1 MNIMIFD
8 ATPHWSGGAN
18 RIFLYSKELIQRGH
32 RVTVC
37 CLPASGLSIR
47 LPEQNIPVITIDPK
61 SDINLLVVPKL
72 IQLIIKNNIQV
83 LDICSPKFYW
93 VASLAGRL
101 TNKTIMLTR
110 NVPYRKTGLK
120 KYINT
125 LLYDKLID
133 NIVAVSDKIKRELRE
148 DFAIPEQKITVI
160 YDGIDLHQFKQQ
172 QTKQRDNPENYRVA
186 VISRLDQNKGLECF
200 INAIPTII
208 QTISHIH
215 FMIVGTGSIEQ
226 KLKEQTKQLNLSDS
240 VTFTGFRKDIP
251 QLLSEVDITIMPSPE
266 EGMSMSA
273 LESMASGKPVVATTG
288 SGLADI
294 IINHRSGMIVKPND
308 SNDLAEAVIT
318 LLQSDYRQAGKEAR
332 KIVEEKF
339 SLQNVVTQ
347 YEHLIE
353 KSTN

>member
-32 RVTVC
+32 HVTVC

-61 SDINLLVVPKL
+61 SDINLFVVPKL
-72 IQLIIKNNIQV
+72 IHLIIKNNIDV
-83 LDICSPKFYW
+83 IDICSPKFYW

-101 TNKTIMLTR
+101 TNKTVMLTR
-110 NVPYRKTGLK
+110 NVPYRKKGLK

-148 DFAIPEQKITVI
+148 DFDIPEQKITVI
-160 YDGIDLHQFKQQ
+160 YDGIELNQFNQQ
-172 QTKQRDNPENYRVA
+172 QTNKRDNAKHFRAA
-186 VISRLDQNKGLECF
+186 VISRLDENKGLECF
-200 INAIPTII
+200 INAIPII
-208 QTISHIH
+208 IRTISPIH

-226 KLKEQTKQLNLSDS
+226 KLKEQTNKLNLSDS

-251 QLLSEVDITIMPSPE
+251 EILSEVDITIMPSPE

-294 IINHRSGMIVKPND
+294 ISNFRSGMIVKPNN
-308 SNDLAEAVIT
+308 SNDLAEGVIT
-318 LLQSDYRQAGKEAR
+318 LLQSNYRQVGKEAR
-332 KIVEEKF
+332 AIVENKF
-339 SLQNVVTQ
+339 SLQSVVTQ

-353 KSTN
+353 KSKK